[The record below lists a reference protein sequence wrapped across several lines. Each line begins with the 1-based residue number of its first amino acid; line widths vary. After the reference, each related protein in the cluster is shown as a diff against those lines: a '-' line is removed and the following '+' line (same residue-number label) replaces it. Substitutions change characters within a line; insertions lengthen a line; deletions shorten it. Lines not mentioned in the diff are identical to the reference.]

1 VASRDRASRRRRRPI
16 QRRAQQ
22 TIDAILDGA
31 VQVLKSGRGQTIA
44 TGRGQTIATGRGQ
57 TIATGR
63 GQSITTNHIARAAG
77 VSIGSLYQYFADK
90 RAIFAALHDRHVEQA
105 SRRIDAA
112 LVTNAGAPLE
122 VVLRALMHALIEA
135 HAADPEL
142 YLVLDAE
149 LPHGGRGGHP
159 LHERLRS
166 ALRPALAAGTAQV
179 GRELETTAFVV
190 THLLDALVHGAIL
203 NRPPRVSLRRAQ
215 DQFLQAILRY
225 LRL

>member
-22 TIDAILDGA
+22 TIDAILGGA
-31 VQVLKSGRGQTIA
+31 VQVLKSGRDQTIA
-44 TGRGQTIATGRGQ
+44 TGRGQTIA
-57 TIATGR
+57 AGR

>member
-1 VASRDRASRRRRRPI
+1 MASRDRASRRRRRPI

-22 TIDAILDGA
+22 TIDAILGGA
-31 VQVLKSGRGQTIA
+31 VQVLKSGRDQTIA
-44 TGRGQTIATGRGQ
+44 TGRGQTIA
-57 TIATGR
+57 AGR

>member
-1 VASRDRASRRRRRPI
+1 MASRDRASRRRRRPI

-31 VQVLKSGRGQTIA
+31 VQVLKS
-44 TGRGQTIATGRGQ
+44 GRGQTIATGRGQ